1 MYYRIKN
8 NFEMNL
14 LHDIFLKSHVPEIVI
29 DRMSE
34 ITDIL
39 DSNYGI
45 QRSSTAMGGY
55 LLFFPTK
62 EDYNNDVPIIMHNYN
77 IESNLFEYDDIL
89 DSTENINWREKLY
102 LLSADDSLIF
112 IYMQ

>member
-1 MYYRIKN
+1 
-8 NFEMNL
+8 MNL

-55 LLFFPTK
+55 LLFFPP
-62 EDYNNDVPIIMHNYN
+62 D
-77 IESNLFEYDDIL
+77 
-89 DSTENINWREKLY
+89 
-102 LLSADDSLIF
+102 LLACGRQWPACKGLA
-112 IYMQ
+112 